1 MNLLLVEAAELD
13 AWRRVRLAGRRG
25 RHLVRV
31 LGVAP
36 GRRLR
41 AGVVG
46 GGIGEAEVLAVVG
59 EEVELAVD
67 DCAGA
72 PLAPPLADL
81 VLALPRPKAL
91 RRVLRLAA
99 TLGVGRLDLVN
110 AWRVER
116 SFFASA
122 VLAPEAIRRELLL
135 GAEQGVTSRL
145 PEVRVHRFLMP
156 YLDALGAQLAAAPT
170 RPLWLAHPSASEGL
184 WHDGGLAAAGPPV
197 LAIGPEGGWI
207 EKEVAS
213 FRQLGF
219 RPASLGPWVLAT
231 ETAVAVALGQLALLA
246 AGGSVGTRSS
256 R

>member
-1 MNLLLVEAAELD
+1 MNLLLIEPSELD
-13 AWRRVRLAGRRG
+13 GERRVRLGGRRG
-25 RHLVRV
+25 RHLARV

-36 GRRLR
+36 GRRVR
-41 AGVVG
+41 AGVLG
-46 GGIGEAEVLAVVG
+46 GGIGSAEVLSVAG
-59 EEVELAVD
+59 EEVELAVEGCED
-67 DCAGA
+67 EPPA
-72 PLAPPLADL
+72 PLADL

-99 TLGVGRLDLVN
+99 TLGVARLDLVN

-116 SFFASA
+116 SFFTSA
-122 VLAPEAIRRELLL
+122 VLAPDAVRRELLL

-156 YLDALGAQLAAAPT
+156 FLDALGAELAELPP
-170 RPLWLAHPSASEGL
+170 RPLLLAHPCARESLEQA
-184 WHDGGLAAAGPPV
+184 GGPAVRVPPL

-213 FRQLGF
+213 FQGLGF
-219 RPASLGPWVLAT
+219 RPVRLGPWVLAT

-246 AGGSVGTRSS
+246 GARSRAAS
-256 R
+256 SSS